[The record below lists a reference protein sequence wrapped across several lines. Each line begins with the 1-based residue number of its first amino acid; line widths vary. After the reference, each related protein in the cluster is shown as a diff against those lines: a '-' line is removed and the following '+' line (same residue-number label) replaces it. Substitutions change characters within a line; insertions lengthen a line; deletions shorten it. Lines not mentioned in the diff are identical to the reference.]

1 MVNQYLFGRPKRNGI
16 KTKIMVAALLLAV
29 GFGVWM
35 NLPDEEEGSNLTVNA
50 GTAVNG
56 KENNNDSNSSGGAI
70 TDRKKDGNDQRTDE
84 NNVVRPEGGA
94 YYLLKEAEGQI
105 ELYHYDIDGNE
116 RFIRVTDI
124 PFPLISEADQES
136 FTEGMVIETEEALD
150 EILQDF
156 ES

>member
-1 MVNQYLFGRPKRNGI
+1 MGNQYLFGRPKRNGI

-29 GFGVWM
+29 GLGVWM

-56 KENNNDSNSSGGAI
+56 KENN
-70 TDRKKDGNDQRTDE
+70 
-84 NNVVRPEGGA
+84 
-94 YYLLKEAEGQI
+94 
-105 ELYHYDIDGNE
+105 HYDIDGNE